1 MKHFI
6 GGYEV
11 SIETKIAYER
21 ERSRHE
27 ANKLMIAEAVRAAMA
42 TPCRRG
48 WNVVC
53 HCVGKCGKDNSPINS

>member
-11 SIETKIAYER
+11 SAATKIAYER
-21 ERSRHE
+21 QRSQHE
-27 ANKLMIAEAVRAAMA
+27 ANRLMIAEAVRSALA
-42 TPCRRG
+42 TPCRHG

-53 HCVGKCGKDNSPINS
+53 HCVSKCGKDNRPLE